1 MSSVTNPVRVRFAPS
16 PTGRTHL
23 GSGRTALYNYLLARQ
38 TGGQFILRIED
49 TDQKRFVAGA
59 EEELMKGLRWLG
71 LDWDEGPDV
80 GGPHGFYRQTERKE
94 IYHNYAR
101 KLIERGHAYYCYCSR
116 GEETLSPQ
124 QRQQHRDIC
133 PDRDKSL
140 EEADRLRGLA
150 VDLGNV
156 PVIRF
161 KMPHNGNITV
171 TDELRGDITVD
182 NSTLDDYILVKSNGL
197 PVYHLAVV
205 VDDHLM
211 NITHVIRTSE
221 WLPTFPLHGHIYNA
235 FGWEQ
240 PIWIHPSI
248 FLKPDGKGKMSK
260 RDTVALIKEGKS
272 IFLGDFKKMGYL
284 PEAVV
289 NWAALIGWGYDD
301 KTEFF
306 TIGELI
312 EKFSIKKL
320 NPSPAAINF
329 SKLDHFNGLHIRNL
343 EPAELAQRIKPFL
356 ADAGYVIDDEEKLI
370 PIASILQVRLVTLK
384 EAPEKAGFFFQEK
397 INPTLESLIG
407 KQMNA
412 SESLEMAEQVIA
424 LLKKLPDFNQDTI
437 NQPLRDLAVDMGIKV
452 GIVFGF
458 LRNATTALKV
468 SPPIFET
475 MTIIGREKTF
485 ERIEEAIMILERY
498 VAEETKLSNSDA

>member
-1 MSSVTNPVRVRFAPS
+1 MSSSNKPVRVRFAPS

-49 TDQKRFVAGA
+49 TDQKRYVPGA
-59 EEELMKGLRWLG
+59 EEELIAGLRWLG

-80 GGPHGFYRQTERKE
+80 GGPYGPYRQTERKE
-94 IYHNYAR
+94 LYQKYAR
-101 KLIERGHAYYCYCSR
+101 QLIETGHAYYCFCSR
-116 GEETLSPQ
+116 GEGIETSQ
-124 QRQQHRDIC
+124 ERHQHREIC
-133 PDRDKSL
+133 PDRNKPLD
-140 EEADRLRGLA
+140 EADQLRELLA
-150 VDLGNV
+150 AKDQYS
-156 PVIRF
+156 VIRF
-161 KMPHNGNITV
+161 KMPDEGNITV
-171 TDELRGDITVD
+171 TDNIRGDITVE

-205 VDDHLM
+205 IDDHLM
-211 NITHVIRTSE
+211 KITHAIRTSE
-221 WLPTFPLHGHIYNA
+221 WLPTFPLHGHIYKA

-240 PIWIHPSI
+240 PIWVHPSI

-260 RDTVALIKEGKS
+260 RDTEALLKEGKS

-306 TIGELI
+306 SLDELI
-312 EKFSIKKL
+312 EKFSLKKL

-329 SKLDHFNGLHIRNL
+329 SKLDHFNGLHIRAL
-343 EPAELAQRIKPFL
+343 APEDLAQRIKPFFE
-356 ADAGYVIDDEEKLI
+356 DAGYLVDDQDKLI
-370 PIASILQVRLVTLK
+370 QIAAVLQVRLVTLR

-407 KQMNA
+407 KKMTA
-412 SESLEMAEQVIA
+412 SQSLEMAEAILS
-424 LLKKLPDFNQDTI
+424 LLKSLPDFNDETI
-437 NQPLRDLAVDMGIKV
+437 NQPLRDLAAAMGLKA
-452 GIVFGF
+452 GNVFGF
-458 LRNATTALKV
+458 LRNATTAQKV
-468 SPPIFET
+468 S
-475 MTIIGREKTF
+475 
-485 ERIEEAIMILERY
+485 
-498 VAEETKLSNSDA
+498 